1 MRMRYVGLDVHK
13 ETVHGTVMD
22 ERGRVLKRKGFF
34 NTQKGFEKFFQ
45 GIADAEVVM
54 EAGYCWQPPYEP
66 LERMGYRVKLAH
78 PYETRII
85 AKSKIKT
92 DATDSEKLAQLLR
105 TGFLPEAYAPPK
117 HVRDLREL
125 LYRRAYLVR
134 VRSKFKNKT
143 KAELAKRWIRLERKE
158 LFSRPGK
165 TVLRSLRINA
175 IDDYLVVID
184 TLDEPIKR
192 LEKQVE
198 FLAGENANAKLLISI
213 PGIGY
218 LSALAIIAEIGD
230 IHRFGSSEELCS
242 YAGIVPSSRGSG
254 GIVRRGGVTK
264 QGRKLMRWTLDL
276 CVKVHLKY
284 DTKLTRFWKKIAKTK
299 GKKAATAATARKM
312 LKVMFWMLKRREVY
326 RPEGVKLG
334 KYR

>member
-1 MRMRYVGLDVHK
+1 MRMKYVGLDVHK

-22 ERGRVLKRKGFF
+22 EHGRVLKRKGFF
-34 NTQKGFEKFFQ
+34 NTPKGYEKFFG
-45 GIADAEVVM
+45 GIDDAKVAM
-54 EAGYCWQPPYEP
+54 EAGYCWQPPYEL

-117 HVRDLREL
+117 HVRELREL

-134 VRSKFKNKT
+134 MRAQLKNKT
-143 KAELAKRWIRLERKE
+143 RAELAKRWVRPERKE
-158 LFSRPGK
+158 LFTRPGK
-165 TVLRSLRINA
+165 AVLRGLGINA

-192 LEKQVE
+192 LEKQIE
-198 FLAGENANAKLLISI
+198 FLASENADAKLLMSI
-213 PGIGY
+213 PGVGY
-218 LSALAIIAEIGD
+218 FSALTILAEIGD

-242 YAGIVPSSRGSG
+242 YAGIVPSTRESG
-254 GIVRRGGVTK
+254 GIVKRGGITK

-276 CVKVHLKY
+276 CVLVHLKC
-284 DTKLTRFWKKIAKTK
+284 DTKLTRYWKRAAKLK
-299 GKKAATAATARKM
+299 GKKVATTAAARKM
-312 LKVMFWMLKRREVY
+312 LKVMYWMLKRREVY